1 MKPNFKYIQKVSRAF
16 HLSSAF
22 LESGQYA
29 KLYLTVNSNKSEV
42 ASLTHTVRQRDLD
55 LNFLKGDKLIF
66 HIVGKGDITLVG
78 YTLPCVGNDSDD
90 DVNDDD
96 DDYDDGGIEVEE
108 ESDASEKESDD
119 DNGPPKKKLRLSI
132 GQGPNSESNEDD
144 DMEMGTEDADGYDVK
159 MNIEDN

>member
-1 MKPNFKYIQKVSRAF
+1 MKPNFKYIQKVSKAF

-42 ASLTHTVRQRDLD
+42 ASLTHTVRQRNLD

-78 YTLPCVGNDSDD
+78 YTLPCVDNDSNEDADD
-90 DVNDDD
+90 E
-96 DDYDDGGIEVEE
+96 DGTIWEEE
-108 ESDASEKESDD
+108 ESDVSAMESDD
-119 DNGPPKKKLRLSI
+119 DNGIIICMP
-132 GQGPNSESNEDD
+132 
-144 DMEMGTEDADGYDVK
+144 
-159 MNIEDN
+159 